1 MRLDYSE
8 KFPDFVLSAGVKE
21 RDKNDIILESSRF
34 HSFFCRSQRGIK
46 NYIYFET
53 FPDFVVFSVGVGC
66 VALGP
71 KSRIIREIM
80 KQFWSFFKKHFRN
93 AQRRPQGVCMSSG
106 VLGIDQNTVMRLFS
120 QTEIFEAGKSRF
132 PWFLTILDRKY
143 LSDDQLK

>member
-1 MRLDYSE
+1 MRSPLILKVPAGAIFSKSNSRLPGGNDKHWFLCSLRLG
-8 KFPDFVLSAGVKE
+8 PVLV
-21 RDKNDIILESSRF
+21 
-34 HSFFCRSQRGIK
+34 
-46 NYIYFET
+46 
-53 FPDFVVFSVGVGC
+53 VGC

-143 LSDDQLK
+143 LSDGQL